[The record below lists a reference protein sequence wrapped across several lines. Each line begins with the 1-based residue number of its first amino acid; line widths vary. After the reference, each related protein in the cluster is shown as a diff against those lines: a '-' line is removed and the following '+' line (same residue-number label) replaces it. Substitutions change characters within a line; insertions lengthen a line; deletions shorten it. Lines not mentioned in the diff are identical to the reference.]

1 MAAVPLEVVTV
12 IAEEV
17 VVGVPVALI
26 EAGLNWQAAPAGSPE
41 QARVMVPLKPV
52 DQESARDVE
61 PEEPG
66 AEIVTVD

>member
-1 MAAVPLEVVTV
+1 MIV
-12 IAEEV
+12 EEV
-17 VVGVPVALI
+17 VVGVPAALI
-26 EAGLNWQAAPAGSPE
+26 EAGLNRQAAPTGSPE

-52 DQESARDVE
+52 EEETETEVE